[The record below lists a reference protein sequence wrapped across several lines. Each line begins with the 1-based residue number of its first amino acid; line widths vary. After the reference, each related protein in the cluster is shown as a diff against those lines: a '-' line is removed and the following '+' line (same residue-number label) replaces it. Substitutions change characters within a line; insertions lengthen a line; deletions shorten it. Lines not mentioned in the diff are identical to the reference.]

1 MFDLALEGIANGR
14 MDYAKD
20 PIMPYIVE
28 TINKIVQ
35 KFDSISKEDQQKL
48 VALSEAQLTAIR
60 SADERSRDEY
70 LNTEPKLE
78 GSLRSNPT
86 VEKVLS
92 SWGQ

>member
-35 KFDSISKEDQQKL
+35 KFDSISKEDQ
-48 VALSEAQLTAIR
+48 
-60 SADERSRDEY
+60 
-70 LNTEPKLE
+70 
-78 GSLRSNPT
+78 
-86 VEKVLS
+86 
-92 SWGQ
+92 